1 MIEVLDQT
9 TPDAAVILAQHAVS
23 MRRLLPGRLAKRGNG
38 KAPSLPS
45 DISRLRPTSTRNET
59 GTAKDDYDAPT
70 KWSGLSRCAL
80 HLFRA

>member
-45 DISRLRPTSTRNET
+45 DISRRRFSSVSLRRWANC
-59 GTAKDDYDAPT
+59 KAP
-70 KWSGLSRCAL
+70 RAL
-80 HLFRA
+80 PPSVRAFNVKP